1 MKYKDRLTAHSS
13 FINHKLLSFLQASTT
28 THNNIP
34 LKVIVAMRL
43 LFLLLFCAQSL
54 VSIFASSPHSDIWS
68 RGSSMARYIVTPAN
82 PTNTTTTE
90 NMLKSMFGEAN
101 IVTSRRQDEITFWA
115 ITSSS
120 EEIIASSIR
129 ALEGVRQVERQDLA
143 SRAEA
148 VSTDVGRYAAQP
160 KESADDEKTGDF
172 LKSKIQPGTLMV
184 TVAQQDGEVM
194 VWYNVVLSPEAK
206 EEVEKYEGIERLI
219 PLPNVAP
226 GSASATNDHPQPEAK
241 RTDIVARDTQRYGA
255 LAADNTNVT
264 ETEAYLRSK
273 VKNPEHMH
281 HYSWAGVVHGWY
293 NLELDAETKKEVE
306 AHEGIKTMRIPKTLA
321 DFIAAPATYWSQ
333 RRAPTADDEDR
344 KLIRR
349 ADTWDLQ
356 KGADKALVMD
366 SQYR

>member
-1 MKYKDRLTAHSS
+1 
-13 FINHKLLSFLQASTT
+13 
-28 THNNIP
+28 
-34 LKVIVAMRL
+34 
-43 LFLLLFCAQSL
+43 
-54 VSIFASSPHSDIWS
+54 
-68 RGSSMARYIVTPAN
+68 MARYIVTPAN
-82 PTNTTTTE
+82 STNTTTTE

-148 VSTDVGRYAAQP
+148 VSTDIGRYAAQP

-219 PLPNVAP
+219 PLPDVAP
-226 GSASATNDHPQPEAK
+226 GSASATNDHPQPKAK
-241 RTDIVARDTQRYGA
+241 RSDIVARDTQHYGA
-255 LAADNTNVT
+255 LARDNTNVT
-264 ETEAYLRSK
+264 KTEEFLKTK
-273 VKNPEHMH
+273 VKNPDDILH
-281 HYSWAGVVHGWY
+281 HSRRDVIYGWY
-293 NLELDAETKKEVE
+293 NLELDSETRKEVE
-306 AHEGIKTMRIPKTLA
+306 AYEGIKTVRLTTMLT
-321 DFIAAPATYWSQ
+321 DFIAPPVTYWSQ
-333 RRAPTADDEDR
+333 RYETAAKQD
-344 KLIRR
+344 KSALFRR
-349 ADTWDLQ
+349 ASTWELQ

-366 SQYR
+366 SQYK